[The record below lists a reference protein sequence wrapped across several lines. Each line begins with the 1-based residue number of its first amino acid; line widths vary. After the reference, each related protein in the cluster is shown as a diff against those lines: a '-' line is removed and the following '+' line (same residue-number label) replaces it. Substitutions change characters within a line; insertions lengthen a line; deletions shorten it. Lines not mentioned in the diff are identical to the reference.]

1 MPCADNNFISVTMLL
16 VTLSVSHK
24 LHMIAH
30 AHPGLECGWAYVIL
44 GRSSY
49 TPNCPTWSQ
58 VLGPLH
64 ANSSF
69 PQEPGM
75 SWNVPKLGVVISLS
89 KRFSVPLQS
98 Y

>member
-44 GRSSY
+44 GRNSY

-58 VLGPLH
+58 VLGPLCMPTVVSLR
-64 ANSSF
+64 NL
-69 PQEPGM
+69 ECRGM
-75 SWNVPKLGVVISLS
+75 FLN
-89 KRFSVPLQS
+89 
-98 Y
+98 